1 MMPNWQWY
9 LVIGL
14 VLAVPMVA
22 ILAKEIWVNLS
33 EKADRPV
40 PAQALRSYVLVAL
53 ATAILWPVLVP
64 FIIYE
69 KWTSRRNRSRRKVEE
84 RIFAPSKEDLVSSFT
99 VEEIEAHEI
108 VNDPLGGAPLLPFG
122 HLHAAWVKF
131 LKELPAEAQIWSY
144 AVVWENR
151 WRTQEQREGYA
162 AVVADGIGPFFET
175 VNYRLRNQ
183 A

>member
-1 MMPNWQWY
+1 MPYWQWY

-33 EKADRPV
+33 EKAKRPA
-40 PAQALRSYVLVAL
+40 PAQAFRSYVLVVL
-53 ATAILWPVLVP
+53 VTTILWPLFVP
-64 FIIYE
+64 FILYE
-69 KWTSRRNRSRRKVEE
+69 KWTSRRDEKQRKSEE
-84 RIFAPSKEDLVSSFT
+84 RIFAPGKEDLVSSFT

-108 VNDPLGGAPLLPFG
+108 VNDPLGGAPRLPFG
-122 HLHAAWVKF
+122 HLHGAWEKF
-131 LKELPAEAQIWSY
+131 LMELPAGAQLWSY

-151 WRTQEQREGYA
+151 WRTQEQREGY
-162 AVVADGIGPFFET
+162 VAIVDDGIGPFFET
-175 VNYRLRNQ
+175 VNYRLEDQ

>member
-1 MMPNWQWY
+1 MPYWQWY

-33 EKADRPV
+33 EKAKRPA
-40 PAQALRSYVLVAL
+40 PAQAFRSYVLVVL
-53 ATAILWPVLVP
+53 VTTILWPLFVP
-64 FIIYE
+64 FILYE
-69 KWTSRRNRSRRKVEE
+69 KWTSRRDEKQRKSEE
-84 RIFAPSKEDLVSSFT
+84 RIFAPGKEDLVSSFT

-108 VNDPLGGAPLLPFG
+108 VNDPLGGAPRLPFG
-122 HLHAAWVKF
+122 HLHGAWEKF
-131 LKELPAEAQIWSY
+131 LMELPAGAQLWSY

-151 WRTQEQREGYA
+151 WRTQEQREGYV
-162 AVVADGIGPFFET
+162 AVVDDGIGPFFET
-175 VNYRLRNQ
+175 VNYRLEDQ

>member
-1 MMPNWQWY
+1 MPYWQWY

-33 EKADRPV
+33 EKAKRPA
-40 PAQALRSYVLVAL
+40 PAQAFRSYVLVVL
-53 ATAILWPVLVP
+53 VTTILWPLFAP
-64 FIIYE
+64 FILYE
-69 KWTSRRNRSRRKVEE
+69 KWTSRRDEKQRKSEE
-84 RIFAPSKEDLVSSFT
+84 RIFAPGKEDLVSSFT

-108 VNDPLGGAPLLPFG
+108 VNDPLGGAPRLPFG
-122 HLHAAWVKF
+122 HLHGAWEKF
-131 LKELPAEAQIWSY
+131 LMELPAGAQLWSY

-151 WRTQEQREGYA
+151 WRTQEQREGYV
-162 AVVADGIGPFFET
+162 AVVDDGIGPFFET
-175 VNYRLRNQ
+175 VNYRLEDQ

>member
-1 MMPNWQWY
+1 MPYWQWY

-33 EKADRPV
+33 AKAKRPV
-40 PAQALRSYVLVAL
+40 PAQALRSYALVVLVT
-53 ATAILWPVLVP
+53 TAIWPLFVP
-64 FIIYE
+64 FVTYE
-69 KWTSRRNRSRRKVEE
+69 KWTSRRNEKQRRSEE
-84 RIFAPSKEDLVSSFT
+84 RIFAPGNEDLVSCFA

-108 VNDPLGGAPLLPFG
+108 VNDPLGGAPRLPFG
-122 HLHAAWVKF
+122 HLHEAWEKF
-131 LKELPAEAQIWSY
+131 VAELPAGAQLWSY

-151 WRTQEQREGYA
+151 WRTQEQREGYV
-162 AVVADGIGPFFET
+162 AVINDGIGPFFET
-175 VNYRLRNQ
+175 VNYRLEDQ

>member
-1 MMPNWQWY
+1 MPYWQWY

-33 EKADRPV
+33 EKAKRPA
-40 PAQALRSYVLVAL
+40 PAQAFRSYVLVVL
-53 ATAILWPVLVP
+53 VTTILWPLFVP
-64 FIIYE
+64 FILYE
-69 KWTSRRNRSRRKVEE
+69 KWTSRRDEKQRKSEE
-84 RIFAPSKEDLVSSFT
+84 RIFAPGKEDLVSSFT

-108 VNDPLGGAPLLPFG
+108 VNDPLGGAPRLPFG
-122 HLHAAWVKF
+122 HLHGAWEKF
-131 LKELPAEAQIWSY
+131 LMELPAGAQLWSY

-151 WRTQEQREGYA
+151 WRTQEQREGYV
-162 AVVADGIGPFFET
+162 AVVDYGIGPFFET
-175 VNYRLRNQ
+175 VNYRLEDQ